1 MKFYWWWEREI
12 FDKPACPMCTFV
24 NANAP
29 CPEGVSDSLTTYPHS
44 VLTVG
49 PSSIPLW
56 PARTPLKTIIGGF
69 PSGPVVKTSEHHGV
83 LVWSL
88 VRELRSHMRHDVAKK
103 RKPKKPPEWWL
114 GQKGIISAHQRCFL
128 KVREEPSQKHAD
140 FTSLLKNKSSEISPK
155 LI

>member
-1 MKFYWWWEREI
+1 
-12 FDKPACPMCTFV
+12 MCTFV

-69 PSGPVVKTSEHHGV
+69 PGGPVVKTSEPHGFFKIFVCLAV
-83 LVWSL
+83 LSFSCWNVGL
-88 VRELRSHMRHDVAKK
+88 VA
-103 RKPKKPPEWWL
+103 
-114 GQKGIISAHQRCFL
+114 G
-128 KVREEPSQKHAD
+128 
-140 FTSLLKNKSSEISPK
+140 
-155 LI
+155 